1 LSEAEETKDF
11 GKVVDWFK
19 QREWSHAAHKNNPT
33 ESSDHEGN
41 AQARATPDQ
50 SKGNDKEKQQ
60 EERKKRPRVTDG
72 AALARVWKSVADLFT
87 ISSEQLVQLL
97 DAVPGKYNF
106 LCLIYEII
114 IGPEWRTQVYLSG
127 VGRVHDYKNYDFIK
141 HAAKYP
147 EVMQALYS

>member
-1 LSEAEETKDF
+1 MSEAEETKDF

-97 DAVPGKYNF
+97 DAVPGA
-106 LCLIYEII
+106 
-114 IGPEWRTQVYLSG
+114 EWRTQVYLSG